1 MIEPANLKREEGL
14 EFPFPSLPDMGFRT
28 KGGQTLVEHDG
39 NPMMSIHQ
47 DDDGS
52 WSVVSLMT
60 ERESGRGSWLSRSLR
75 ICNGLY
81 FAAQGAHAL

>member
-1 MIEPANLKREEGL
+1 MLKREEGL

-52 WSVVSLMT
+52 WPVISLMT
-60 ERESGRGSWLSRSLR
+60 ERESGRGSVYPEA
-75 ICNGLY
+75 CG
-81 FAAQGAHAL
+81 FAMACIWIHEAHTHFDK